1 LESNQPEELGRKIT
15 PGASRFGLIRR
26 GLHRFFQRR
35 DDDRGV
41 GVAEEARALPARAKA
56 HAPSGAKRT
65 KEILREPKQLTS
77 RGRAYSAMDR
87 GANFGY
93 SAARI
98 SIVAWAM
105 TALRRA

>member
-77 RGRAYSAMDR
+77 GAVEHIRQWTEAPISATARLEFQSSPGR
-87 GANFGY
+87 
-93 SAARI
+93 
-98 SIVAWAM
+98 
-105 TALRRA
+105 